1 MRVCQFRHFGTGL
14 ASGGFHQIGSKIKFR
29 KSRGGCQTGV
39 ARRMRFQHKMSLKA
53 QDEPEGGFF
62 GGA

>member
-29 KSRGGCQTGV
+29 KSRGGCQTGLLSN
-39 ARRMRFQHKMSLKA
+39 AR
-53 QDEPEGGFF
+53 
-62 GGA
+62 